1 MVFSSILFL
10 VYFLPIFLLVYYVLP
25 KAYKNAWLVIASLA
39 FYTWGAPTFLP
50 ILILSCVIDYVSTF
64 YFAKKKGKLW
74 FVLVLIS
81 NVSLLLYFKY
91 ANFLSGNLNQFLN
104 HFNLQSL
111 PWQEVMLPI
120 GISFLTFQKISYLVD
135 VYRKDCEPQQSFI
148 NYLLFIVLFPHSIAG
163 PIVRYKDIKA
173 QLLGRFGNLNASF
186 IFLGLFQFVIGL
198 SMKVIIANPLGA
210 KADLI
215 FNALPNL
222 DFANAWMGI
231 ICYTF
236 QIYFDFAGYSAM
248 AIGLGKMMGFII
260 PDNFNFPY
268 TAQSITEFWKRWHIT
283 LSSWMKDYLY
293 IPLGGNRNGN
303 GRTYFNLFI
312 VFMLSGFWHGAS
324 WNFLVWGAFHGL
336 FLVVERLGLSKVLI
350 KIGPFAMLYTLIT
363 VMIAWV
369 FFRLEQ
375 FSDAVFFIEQ
385 LFTWPNS
392 NIDWFKLGT
401 RREIIVLGIAC
412 VFAFTPQIL
421 QTKLSTLYK
430 AYPTKNWVAYF
441 LMFLCVLLYVLCLG
455 EIFATGFNPFIYF
468 KF

>member
-25 KAYKNAWLVIASLA
+25 NTYKNTWLVIASLA

-50 ILILSCVIDYVSTF
+50 ILLLSCVLDYVCTF
-64 YFAKKKGKLW
+64 YFARKKGKLW
-74 FVLVLIS
+74 FALVLTS
-81 NVSLLLYFKY
+81 NIALLFYFKY
-91 ANFLSGNLNQFLN
+91 ANFFTVNLNLFLT
-104 HFNLQSL
+104 HFEMQALS
-111 PWQEVMLPI
+111 WQEVALPI

-173 QLLGRFGNLNASF
+173 QLLGRFENLNASF
-186 IFLGLFQFVIGL
+186 IFLGLFQFVTGL

-222 DFANAWMGI
+222 DFAQAWMGI

-268 TAQSITEFWKRWHIT
+268 TAHSITEFWKRWHIT

-303 GRTYFNLFI
+303 GHTYINLFI

-324 WNFLVWGAFHGL
+324 WNFLLWGAFHGM
-336 FLVVERLGLSKVLI
+336 FLVIERLGLSKVLQ
-350 KIGPFAMLYTLIT
+350 KIGPFAMLYTFLT

-369 FFRLEQ
+369 FFRLEH
-375 FSDAVFFIEQ
+375 FSDAVFFIKH
-385 LFTWPNS
+385 LFTWQGS
-392 NIDWFKLGT
+392 SIDWFNLGT

-412 VFAFTPQIL
+412 VFAFMPLTMQN
-421 QTKLSTLYK
+421 KLNKLYK
-430 AYPTKNWVAYF
+430 AYPTKNWVSYF
-441 LMFLCVLLYVLCLG
+441 LMFLSVLLYVLCLG

>member
-25 KAYKNAWLVIASLA
+25 NTYKNTWLVIASLA

-50 ILILSCVIDYVSTF
+50 ILLLSCVVDYVSTF
-64 YFAKKKGKLW
+64 CFAKKKGKLW
-74 FVLVLIS
+74 FALVLAS
-81 NVSLLLYFKY
+81 NIALLLYFKY
-91 ANFLSGNLNQFLN
+91 ANFFTDNLN
-104 HFNLQSL
+104 HFLTHFEMQALS
-111 PWQEVMLPI
+111 WQEVALPI

-173 QLLGRFGNLNASF
+173 QLLGRFENLNASF

-303 GRTYFNLFI
+303 LRTYFNLFI

-324 WNFLVWGAFHGL
+324 WNFLVWGAFHGV

-369 FFRLEQ
+369 FFRLEH
-375 FSDAVFFIEQ
+375 FSDAVFFIEH
-385 LFTWPNS
+385 LFTWPDS

-421 QTKLSTLYK
+421 QAKLSTLYK

>member
-25 KAYKNAWLVIASLA
+25 NTYKNAWLVIASLA
-39 FYTWGAPTFLP
+39 FYTWGAPSFLP

-74 FVLVLIS
+74 FALVLAS
-81 NVSLLLYFKY
+81 NISLLLYFKY
-91 ANFLSGNLNQFLN
+91 ANFFSGNLNQFLN
-104 HFNLQSL
+104 HFNIQSL
-111 PWQEVMLPI
+111 SWREVMLPI

-135 VYRKDCEPQQSFI
+135 VYRRDCEPQQSFI
-148 NYLLFIVLFPHSIAG
+148 NYLLFIILFPHSIAG
-163 PIVRYKDIKA
+163 PIVRYKEIEA
-173 QLLGRFGNLNASF
+173 QLLGRFNTLNTSF
-186 IFLGLFQFVIGL
+186 IFLGLFQFVMGL

-210 KADLI
+210 KANLI
-215 FNALPNL
+215 FNTLPSL
-222 DFANAWMGI
+222 DFAQAWMGI

-268 TAQSITEFWKRWHIT
+268 TARSITEFWKRWHIT

-293 IPLGGNRNGN
+293 IPLGGNRKGK
-303 GRTYFNLFI
+303 GRTYINLFI

-324 WNFLVWGAFHGL
+324 WNFLLWGAFHGL
-336 FLVVERLGLSKVLI
+336 FLVVERLGLSKILI
-350 KIGPFAMLYTLIT
+350 KIGPFAMLYTFIT

-369 FFRLEQ
+369 FFRLEN
-375 FSDAVFFIEQ
+375 FSDAVFFIKH
-385 LFTWPNS
+385 LFSWTGS
-392 NIDWFKLGT
+392 YIDWFNLGT

-412 VFAFTPQIL
+412 VFAFMPPTL
-421 QTKLSTLYK
+421 QNKLSNLFK
-430 AYPTKNWVAYF
+430 AYPTKNWVSYF
-441 LMFLCVLLYVLCLG
+441 LLFLSVLLYILCLG